1 MDANGHGS
9 ALSQGAN
16 TVLGSPLRLLTGTLL
31 FVATV
36 FCISTMGYVRA
47 GWPLGDAAYM
57 VLLTIFSVGY
67 GEVRPIDTTF
77 LRIWTTLTIVLGCTG
92 MIVLTGALVQ
102 VFTLFQFRR
111 LLGLDRMQTE
121 IEKLEDHVVICGYG
135 RIGVQLA
142 MALAEAR
149 HPFVI
154 IERSPTK
161 CEEAR
166 AHGHLSLVGE
176 ATHEDTLR
184 QAGIAKARV
193 LASVLPDD
201 AANVFITLSARN
213 LNARIEIIARGE
225 APSTESKLFHAGA
238 DKVVLPTHIGAERIT
253 ELILYPATGK
263 AVGSD
268 GAVSD
273 MKRGLHDLG
282 LELEV
287 VTAIKHGALTGLNV
301 REAERQGNGAFFIVQ
316 IDRANGQSIAHPGD
330 EVRIEPGD
338 SVMLVVRGSRLS
350 AGAIFSAPARP
361 VRHGR
366 SFITPGR

>member
-121 IEKLEDHVVICGYG
+121 IENSKITSSSAAMAGSA
-135 RIGVQLA
+135 QLA

-161 CEEAR
+161 CEAR

-213 LNARIEIIARGE
+213 LNAGIEIIARGE

-338 SVMLVVRGSRLS
+338 
-350 AGAIFSAPARP
+350 P
-361 VRHGR
+361 
-366 SFITPGR
+366 